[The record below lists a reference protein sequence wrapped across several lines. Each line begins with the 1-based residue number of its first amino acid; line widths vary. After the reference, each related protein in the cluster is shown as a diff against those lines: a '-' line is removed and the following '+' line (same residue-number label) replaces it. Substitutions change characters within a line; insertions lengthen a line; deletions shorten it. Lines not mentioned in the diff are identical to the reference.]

1 MRKRRN
7 SSADLEREVILS
19 VIILYVLICVA
30 MIGIHYL
37 QPGGTA
43 TVTSSSSPSHADRA
57 GKE

>member
-19 VIILYVLICVA
+19 VIILYVLICAA

-43 TVTSSSSPSHADRA
+43 TVTSSSSLSHADRA

>member
-19 VIILYVLICVA
+19 VIILYVLICAA
-30 MIGIHYL
+30 MIGIHYA

-43 TVTSSSSPSHADRA
+43 TVTSSSSPSHTERS

>member
-7 SSADLEREVILS
+7 ASADLEREVILS
-19 VIILYVLICVA
+19 VIILYVLICAA
-30 MIGIHYL
+30 MIGIHYV

-57 GKE
+57 GKD

>member
-7 SSADLEREVILS
+7 ASADLEREVILS
-19 VIILYVLICVA
+19 VIILYVLICAA

-43 TVTSSSSPSHADRA
+43 TSTSSSSPSHADRA

>member
-19 VIILYVLICVA
+19 VIILYVLICAA
-30 MIGIHYL
+30 MIGIHYA
-37 QPGGTA
+37 QPGGVA
-43 TVTSSSSPSHADRA
+43 TVTSSSSPSHADRV